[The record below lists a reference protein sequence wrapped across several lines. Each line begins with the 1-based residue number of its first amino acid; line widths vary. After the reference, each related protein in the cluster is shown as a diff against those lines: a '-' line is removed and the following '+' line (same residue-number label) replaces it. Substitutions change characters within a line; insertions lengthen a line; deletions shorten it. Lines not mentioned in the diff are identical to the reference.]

1 MPYPLPLTRTEAY
14 LAYKA
19 GVIQQSDLKPSL
31 AVPRNGIDAWLA
43 YWTGLAADYPK
54 REDGTPHIL
63 QEEEAYIA
71 YLCGVINEYPEKC
84 LRRVGAYLRY
94 LISARWGRPDRPL
107 NREELYLSLIKTQF
121 IPSGDPS
128 SDIVIDGTAK
138 AAFVDVKMYGD
149 TFQKSYTGKNLC
161 GGTLAQLKNR
171 NQGGTWNGN
180 QYTQAGI
187 TWTVYE
193 NADGT
198 IDRIEASGQATEN
211 GKTFYIKSFNRQQFE
226 EQLGSEDTYTLS
238 GCPQGGDSGYYARVV
253 SIPWKVMLTDRGSG
267 ATGTLVPA
275 DDYNNVFVVLCVDI
289 PAGQV
294 NNLVF
299 RPQLEKGSTAT
310 SYEPYVGGV
319 PSPNPDYPQAVNTV
333 TGRQM
338 VKVEGGKNL
347 FNPSSYTTV
356 HRYPRGDMSIANN
369 QNAWSIVIPIKGDT
383 TYTISTTNRG
393 LMDQYAAVGITT
405 EDPATATGIVAYA
418 SMAGGATSAT
428 VTSPANGKYMMIYV
442 KWSNTDVTQA
452 IADTLQL
459 EIGSEATEFEPF
471 ISKSYD
477 INLNCN
483 IYDKDLAYMSVNDMK
498 TPIDI
503 TPGHSYH
510 YGATTRWVGAYLY
523 DASGTL
529 IRTVGHT
536 AATRSGDFTAASNEV
551 KAVFSFYAGP
561 DVTWSWSNV
570 EFYDLAGVI
579 ELCKIGTYQDYIWKD
594 GDDWKVHKE
603 IGEVTLDGSET
614 WTKASANSGYRFWT
628 SKATD
633 IKTSIDAV
641 LKANRLGVAQGDTW
655 DNYGISGSYSTNP
668 IRLYIRDA
676 LFNDMTAEQLR
687 GWLATHNIIAY
698 YALATATDTTIT
710 DTALIA
716 QLEALVAGGAEN
728 GTTYIKVNA
737 TDPNLPGLLY
747 VEAPK
752 YE

>member
-149 TFQKSYTGKNLC
+149 TSQTTYTGKNLLKVPTS
-161 GGTLAQLKNR
+161 GTYEAKGLKTTY
-171 NQGGTWNGN
+171 QSDGSMVITGTPTDTWA
-180 QYTQAGI
+180 TIKSWAG
-187 TWTVYE
+187 
-193 NADGT
+193 
-198 IDRIEASGQATEN
+198 ASGIMPA
-211 GKTFYIKSFNRQQFE
+211 G
-226 EQLGSEDTYTLS
+226 TYTIS
-238 GCPQGGDSGYYARVV
+238 AYG
-253 SIPWKVMLTDRGSG
+253 TSG
-267 ATGTLVPA
+267 AKVE
-275 DDYNNVFVVLCVDI
+275 V
-289 PAGQV
+289 
-294 NNLVF
+294 
-299 RPQLEKGSTAT
+299 QLFEGSTAHNHFIDTGAYETHTIGYSVSGTTLILSNLTVGTPVNVTVRVQIEAGSSST
-310 SYEPYVGGV
+310 SFEPYVGGV
-319 PSPNPDYPQAVNTV
+319 PAPNPDYPQAVNTV

-356 HRYPRGDMSIANN
+356 HRYPRDDISIANN

-428 VTSPANGKYMMIYV
+428 ITSPANGKYMMIYV

-483 IYDKDLAYMSVNDMK
+483 IYDKDLAYMSGNDMK

-579 ELCKIGTYQDYIWKD
+579 ELCKLGDYQDYIWKD
-594 GDDWKVHKE
+594 GEEWKIHKS
-603 IGEVTLDGSET
+603 IGHEKRLVNIAGIDSNASVYGSAT
-614 WTKASANSGYRFWT
+614 TSNGAFAITNNNWGSDYTTTAGIALASTVVGRYQSQNIDSNVSANSMADGTFCQRSGTNDRVYFRFASW
-628 SKATD
+628 ARV
-633 IKTSIDAV
+633 KTVDEV
-641 LKANRLGVAQGDTW
+641 QQML
-655 DNYGISGSYSTNP
+655 TNNGGADFWYP
-668 IRLYIRDA
+668 
-676 LFNDMTAEQLR
+676 
-687 GWLATHNIIAY
+687 
-698 YALATATDTTIT
+698 LATATDTTIT

-716 QLEALVAGGAEN
+716 QLDALVAGGAEN